1 MDSETSTDR
10 EMTQEEKTK
19 DIRVKIDALVQYAKQ
34 QRDDTRPEFSAGK
47 RELSLAV
54 TKLEEAKMWCG
65 KVFEDMGREL
75 PKQYADKAE

>member
-1 MDSETSTDR
+1 MDNEAQR

-19 DIRVKIDALVQYAKQ
+19 DIRVQIDRLIKYAKS
-34 QRDDTRPEFSAGK
+34 QRDDTRADYSAGK

-75 PKQYADKAE
+75 PAQYADKSE